1 MEAFMGG
8 DVIIRTLRSHD
19 EILAIEEL
27 QRLVWP
33 SSETDIVPAHLCL
46 TIAHN
51 GGLVLG
57 AFESDEL
64 VGFLLGF
71 LATDGES
78 PPELAMTSLKHCSHQ
93 MGVHPDHRN
102 KSIGLRLKIAQREFV
117 LGQGIRLVT
126 WTYDPLLSVNA
137 HLNIRRLGAVCQTY
151 VRDTYGTMRDALNI
165 GVASDRF
172 QVDWWVTSHRVKV
185 RIAQSREPLKLSDY
199 MSAEIQTLNTVISSS
214 SGFLEPGESINHP
227 ESSLAMVEIP
237 SNFHQIRSN
246 DLSLATHWREHTR
259 QVFEMAFKAGYI
271 VTDFV
276 FEKEKEEPRSFYVL
290 SYGEATLG

>member
-8 DVIIRTLRSHD
+8 DVIVRALQSYD
-19 EILAIEEL
+19 EMLAVEEL
-27 QRLVWP
+27 SRLVWP

-46 TIAHN
+46 AIAHN

-57 AFESDEL
+57 AFESEEMI
-64 VGFLLGF
+64 GFLFGF

-93 MGVHPDHRN
+93 LGVHPDHRN
-102 KSIGLRLKIAQREFV
+102 KGIGFLLKVAQREFV
-117 LGQGIRLVT
+117 VGQGVRLVT

-151 VRDTYGTMRDALNI
+151 MRDAYGTMRDALNI
-165 GVASDRF
+165 GVSSDRF

-185 RIAQSREPLKLSDY
+185 RLAQSREPLKLSDY

-214 SGFLEPGESINHP
+214 NGFITPGESIEKP
-227 ESSLAMVEIP
+227 GSSLAMVEIP
-237 SNFHQIRSN
+237 SNFHQIRSE
-246 DLSLATHWREHTR
+246 DLSLATQWREHTR

-276 FEKEKEEPRSFYVL
+276 FEKEKEDTRSFYVL
-290 SYGEATLG
+290 SDGEATLG